1 MISRWFL
8 MAAVFSPVFST
19 LNGPSADEPMASAAD
34 LVTYRVTFASTWSV
48 DTHPQDF
55 PSNPHFSGLIGAT
68 HNAAGSFW
76 NAGQLAS
83 AGVESMAETG
93 GKSALIAEVNGAIG
107 AGHAEFLLSGNGIG
121 RSPGQVELEFQV
133 TDSYPLVTLVSMLAP
148 SPDWFV
154 GVSGVDLYE
163 GGAWVQRLEVPL
175 VVYDAGTD
183 SGPSYTSAN
192 DDTDPADAISEL
204 TEAPFDGE
212 QQVGTFVFELQ
223 SGVGVEADAALPD
236 AFGSVAIYPNPSVD
250 LVFVQIVPMV
260 PGAVVVEVFDVL
272 GRMVHRVSG
281 SDGVAGVETQLG
293 VDVQDWPDGLYV
305 VRIGSGER
313 SEARA
318 FVVSR
323 GL

>member
-1 MISRWFL
+1 MISRL
-8 MAAVFSPVFST
+8 LLLAAVLASVFST
-19 LNGPSADEPMASAAD
+19 PNGPSANEEMASTAD
-34 LVTYRVTFASTWSV
+34 VVTYRVTFASTWSAG
-48 DTHPQDF
+48 THPQDF

-68 HNAAGSFW
+68 HNVAVSFW

-83 AGVESMAETG
+83 AGIESMAETG

-133 TDSYPLVTLVSMLAP
+133 TDAYPLVTLVSMVAP

-154 GVSGVDLYE
+154 GVSGVDLYD

-175 VVYDAGTD
+175 LVYDAGTD
-183 SGPSYTSAN
+183 SGSSYTSAN
-192 DDTDPADAISEL
+192 DNTDPADAISEL
-204 TEAPFDGE
+204 TEAPFDGV

-223 SGVGVEADAALPD
+223 SGVGVEADDALPD
-236 AFGSVAIYPNPSVD
+236 TFGSIDIYPNPSVD
-250 LVFVQIVPMV
+250 RVVVQVVPV
-260 PGAVVVEVFDVL
+260 APGEVVVEVFDVL

-281 SDGVAGVETQLG
+281 TDGVAGIEARLS
-293 VDVQDWPDGLYV
+293 VDVQEWADGLYV
-305 VRIGSGER
+305 VRIGNADRTEV
-313 SEARA
+313 RA

-323 GL
+323 GR

>member
-1 MISRWFL
+1 MQ
-8 MAAVFSPVFST
+8 VK
-19 LNGPSADEPMASAAD
+19 
-34 LVTYRVTFASTWSV
+34 
-48 DTHPQDF
+48 
-55 PSNPHFSGLIGAT
+55 
-68 HNAAGSFW
+68 
-76 NAGQLAS
+76 LAS
-83 AGVESMAETG
+83 AGIESMAETG

-133 TDSYPLVTLVSMLAP
+133 TDSYPLVTLVSMVAP

-204 TEAPFDGE
+204 TEAPFDGV

-223 SGVGVEADAALPD
+223 SGVGVEADTALPD

-250 LVFVQIVPMV
+250 HVDVQVVPAV
-260 PGAVVVEVFDVL
+260 PGEVVVEVFDVL
-272 GRMVHRVSG
+272 GRMVHRVPG
-281 SDGVAGVETQLG
+281 SDGVAGVETRLG
-293 VDVQDWPDGLYV
+293 VDVQDWADGLYMVRVHERGEVGGPGFCCFARRWRCERLWPTAV
-305 VRIGSGER
+305 VTGPGAGIRGRYSVDVGLDPRASHSPRLRKGER
-313 SEARA
+313 KGGEQ
-318 FVVSR
+318 
-323 GL
+323 G